1 MGAHK
6 KYEIVLTCVQK
17 EHLEKYIRT
26 GRRKSARKIVRA
38 RIILSCSEGR
48 TYKQTAES
56 LKVCQMTV
64 FNTVKRF
71 VENGL
76 DFAPDGKSFPGQP
89 PKVDGKVHA
98 AMIAI
103 ACSAPPEGHSS
114 WTMRM
119 IADKLIN
126 LEAADSL
133 SDETVRQYLK
143 KAKSDRGKGN
153 SGVLAN

>member
-6 KYEIVLTCVQK
+6 KYEVALTDDQK
-17 EHLEKYIRT
+17 EHPEKFIRT
-26 GRRKSARKIVRA
+26 GRNSSRKIIRA

-48 TYKQTAES
+48 TCRQTADS

-71 VENGL
+71 VENGP
-76 DFAPDGKSFPGQP
+76 DFALDGKPFPGQP
-89 PKVDGKVHA
+89 RKVDGKVQA

-114 WTMRM
+114 WTMQM
-119 IADKLIN
+119 IADRLIIP
-126 LEAADSL
+126 EAVDSV

-143 KAKSDRGKGN
+143 KAKSDRGRGN
-153 SGVLAN
+153 SGASAD